1 MTGRDDGRAG
11 GGRERDEEVLVGR
24 ATEHAIAL
32 VAVERALDG
41 APQLV
46 LIEGEPGVGK
56 SALARAIAAT
66 MPADAIVLWAR
77 GDELERQLD
86 FGIVDQ
92 LLREA
97 AAAGLPSPPALHRD
111 GTRPDPLAV
120 GEIVLGLT
128 EDHGRERPLLVVV
141 DDAQWADLASVQAL
155 SFATRRLHDRRA
167 VLLIVQRPAA
177 PGLEPFHRLV
187 RDGRGHRLRL
197 APLPVA
203 VLAELVR
210 VRAGIHLTARAAE
223 RFHAHTG
230 GSPLEAVMLLDE
242 LDPVAL
248 TAGFGPLPAPR
259 SFASMVLARVSACAP
274 ETEQLVAAVAVAGAL
289 ELDGLAR
296 MTAAADLAAPLSE
309 AVEHGLV
316 DMQVRGGR
324 RVVDVT
330 HPLIRA
336 AVLGDLA
343 PGRLAALHAAASAAV
358 DDPDRAFRHELRAHL
373 GPCPELAAEG
383 IRRAHARLA
392 DGWELS
398 AVELLVLAAEL
409 LGPGA
414 ARSEALLQAC
424 HWLLTA
430 GDTAAATELLSTA
443 GTPGTPLELLVRG
456 ELALLDGDQRGARR
470 LLEDAMAAG
479 PGPDV
484 AARVAG
490 LLATIAANAA
500 RADEAIAWARRAL
513 EHSSESGTDASY
525 AMTMLVS
532 GWALQGDLRAG
543 EEEVAGWAARLGT
556 TANGPDVCYARGV
569 LALWNGRFADAERF
583 LAPLV
588 DDHHTG
594 PGLIAA
600 SARYS
605 LADCWFRQG
614 RWDDAL
620 AMAVDLA
627 RVLDDSGQLLSSPM
641 AHGVAASVLGARGD
655 ADEAQRH
662 LRAAER
668 AMAVTGNTSAGLW
681 LLAATGRVA
690 LAADDDQQVV
700 EVLQPLAD
708 ALREV
713 GLPEGTQP
721 WRADLVDALVRLG
734 RLDDAGRELADLVV
748 RTRNGGAHA
757 RAGASRAS
765 GVVHAARGDDEAA
778 ASAFAAALAEDAAGQ
793 GSFARARLELA
804 AGAFERRRG
813 RRRVAAD
820 LLDIASGRFA
830 QLGAAPFVA
839 RCAQERAACAVDAR
853 DRGRSRTLTK
863 AEAAVAALVAAGRTN
878 REVAAT
884 LVVSVKTVESH
895 LARIYDKLAVRSR
908 TELAIEWQA
917 ERVAALEP

>member
-24 ATEHAIAL
+24 ATEHAVAEL
-32 VAVERALDG
+32 AVERALDG

-46 LIEGEPGVGK
+46 LIEGDPGVGK
-56 SALARAIAAT
+56 SALARAVAA
-66 MPADAIVLWAR
+66 MLPADAIVLWAR

-128 EDHGRERPLLVVV
+128 EDHGRERALLVVV

-167 VLLIVQRPAA
+167 VLLIVQRPTA

-197 APLPVA
+197 APLSVSA
-203 VLAELVR
+203 LAELVR
-210 VRAGIHLTARAAE
+210 IRAGIHLTARAAE

-230 GSPLEAVMLLDE
+230 GSPLESVTLLDE
-242 LDPVAL
+242 LDPVTL

-259 SFASMVLARVSACAP
+259 SYASMVLARVSACAP

-296 MTAAADLAAPLSE
+296 MTASVDLAAPLSE
-309 AVEHGLV
+309 AVQHGLV

-336 AVLGDLA
+336 AVLDDLS
-343 PGRLAALHAAASAAV
+343 PGRLAALHAAAAAAV

-373 GPCPELAAEG
+373 GPCPDLAAEG
-383 IRRAHARLA
+383 IRRARARLA

-430 GDTAAATELLSTA
+430 GDTAAAVELLATA
-443 GTPGTPLELLVRG
+443 GTPGTSLELLVRG
-456 ELALLDGDQRGARR
+456 ELALLDGDQVAARR
-470 LLEDAMAAG
+470 LLVDAMAAG

-513 EHSSESGTDASY
+513 EHSIESGTDASY

-543 EEEVAGWAARLGT
+543 EEEVAGWAARLG
-556 TANGPDVCYARGV
+556 ADRQRSRRLLRRGV
-569 LALWNGRFADAERF
+569 LALWSGRFADAERF
-583 LAPLV
+583 LTPLV
-588 DDHHTG
+588 EDHHTG

-605 LADCWFRQG
+605 LADCWYRQG
-614 RWDDAL
+614 RWDEAL

-655 ADEAQRH
+655 AEEAQRH

-668 AMAVTGNTSAGLW
+668 AMAATGNASAGLW
-681 LLAATGRVA
+681 LLAATARVA
-690 LAADDDQQVV
+690 VAADDDATVV

-708 ALREV
+708 ALRAV

-734 RLDDAGRELADLVV
+734 RVDDADRELADLVA

-757 RAGASRAS
+757 RAGASRARRAPS
-765 GVVHAARGDDEAA
+765 TRREATTTQPPRCSPPPSPRTQPPRAPSPGPGWSSPPARS
-778 ASAFAAALAEDAAGQ
+778 SADAAGA
-793 GSFARARLELA
+793 GSPPTSSTPR
-804 AGAFERRRG
+804 
-813 RRRVAAD
+813 
-820 LLDIASGRFA
+820 
-830 QLGAAPFVA
+830 
-839 RCAQERAACAVDAR
+839 
-853 DRGRSRTLTK
+853 
-863 AEAAVAALVAAGRTN
+863 AVASSTSARHRSSPAVPRSARPAPSTPAPVVAPA
-878 REVAAT
+878 
-884 LVVSVKTVESH
+884 
-895 LARIYDKLAVRSR
+895 
-908 TELAIEWQA
+908 
-917 ERVAALEP
+917 P

>member
-1 MTGRDDGRAG
+1 MTGRDRGRAG
-11 GGRERDEEVLVGR
+11 GGRDEEVLVGR
-24 ATEHAIAL
+24 ATEHAVAEL
-32 VAVERALDG
+32 AVERALDG

-46 LIEGEPGVGK
+46 LIEGDPGVGK
-56 SALARAIAAT
+56 SALARAVAA
-66 MPADAIVLWAR
+66 MLPADAIVLWAR

-92 LLREA
+92 VLREA
-97 AAAGLPSPPALHRD
+97 AAAGLPSPPALNRD

-128 EDHGRERPLLVVV
+128 EDHGRERALLVVV
-141 DDAQWADLASVQAL
+141 DDAQWADLASVHAL
-155 SFATRRLHDRRA
+155 SFAIRRLHDRSV
-167 VLLIVQRPAA
+167 VLLIVQRPTA

-197 APLPVA
+197 APLCVSE
-203 VLAELVR
+203 LAELVR
-210 VRAGIHLTARAAE
+210 IRAGIHLTARAAE

-230 GSPLEAVMLLDE
+230 GSPLESVTLLDE
-242 LDPVAL
+242 LDPVTL
-248 TAGFGPLPAPR
+248 TAGFGPLPAPQ
-259 SFASMVLARVSACAP
+259 SYASMVLARVSACAP

-289 ELDGLAR
+289 ELDGLNRIMASV
-296 MTAAADLAAPLSE
+296 DLAASLSE
-309 AVEHGLV
+309 AVQHGLV

-336 AVLGDLA
+336 AVLDDLSPA
-343 PGRLAALHAAASAAV
+343 RLVALHAAAAAAV

-373 GPCPELAAEG
+373 GPSPELAAEG
-383 IRRAHARLA
+383 IRRARARLA

-414 ARSEALLQAC
+414 ARSDALLQAC

-430 GDTAAATELLSTA
+430 GDTAAATELLATA
-443 GTPGTPLELLVRG
+443 GAPGTPLELLVRG
-456 ELALLDGDQRGARR
+456 ELALLDGDQVGARR
-470 LLEDAMAAG
+470 LLLDAMAAG

-500 RADEAIAWARRAL
+500 RADAAITWARRAL
-513 EHSSESGTDASY
+513 EHSIESGTDASY

-543 EEEVAGWAARLGT
+543 EEEVARWAVRLGA
-556 TANGPDVCYARGV
+556 TANGPDVCYARGL
-569 LALWNGRFADAERF
+569 LALWSGRFDDAERF
-583 LAPLV
+583 LTPLV
-588 DDHHTG
+588 EDHHTG

-605 LADCWFRQG
+605 LADCWYRQG
-614 RWDDAL
+614 RWDEAL

-641 AHGVAASVLGARGD
+641 AHGVAASVLAARGD
-655 ADEAQRH
+655 DEEAQRH

-668 AMAVTGNTSAGLW
+668 AMAATGNAAAGLW
-681 LLAATGRVA
+681 LLAATARVA
-690 LAADDDQQVV
+690 VAADDDATVV
-700 EVLQPLAD
+700 EVLQPLAE
-708 ALREV
+708 ALRAV

-734 RLDDAGRELADLVV
+734 RVDDAARELEDLVA

-765 GVVHAARGDDEAA
+765 SAVHAARGDDDAA
-778 ASAFAAALAEDAAGQ
+778 AEVFAAALAEDAANQ

-820 LLDIASGRFA
+820 LLDAASSRFEH
-830 QLGAAPFVA
+830 LGATPFVA

-853 DRGRSRTLTK
+853 AGGRARALTK
-863 AEAAVAALVAAGRTN
+863 SEAAVAELVADGRTN
-878 REVAAT
+878 REVAGS
-884 LVVSVKTVESH
+884 LVISVKTVESH
-895 LARIYDKLAVRSR
+895 LAHIYAKLGVRSR
-908 TELAIEWQA
+908 TEMAIEWRA
-917 ERVAALEP
+917 GSVARVEP

>member
-1 MTGRDDGRAG
+1 MTGRDGARAG

-24 ATEHAIAL
+24 ATEQAVAEL
-32 VAVERALDG
+32 AVERALDG

-46 LIEGEPGVGK
+46 LIEGDPGVGK
-56 SALARAIAAT
+56 SALARAVAA
-66 MPADAIVLWAR
+66 MLPANAIVLWAR

-97 AAAGLPSPPALHRD
+97 AAVGLPSPPALHRD

-128 EDHGRERPLLVVV
+128 EDHGRERALLVVV

-167 VLLIVQRPAA
+167 VLLIVQRPTA

-197 APLPVA
+197 APLSVSA
-203 VLAELVR
+203 LAELVR
-210 VRAGIHLTARAAE
+210 IRAGIHLTARAAE

-230 GSPLEAVMLLDE
+230 GSPLESVTLLDE
-242 LDPVAL
+242 LDPVTL

-259 SFASMVLARVSACAP
+259 SYASMVLARVSACAP

-296 MTAAADLAAPLSE
+296 MTASVDLAAPLSE
-309 AVEHGLV
+309 AVQHRLV

-336 AVLGDLA
+336 AVLDDLS
-343 PGRLAALHAAASAAV
+343 PGRLAALHAAAAAAV

-373 GPCPELAAEG
+373 GPYPDLAAEG
-383 IRRAHARLA
+383 IRRARARLA

-430 GDTAAATELLSTA
+430 GDTAAAAELLATA
-443 GTPGTPLELLVRG
+443 GTPGTSLELLVRG
-456 ELALLDGDQRGARR
+456 ELALLDGDQVAARR
-470 LLEDAMAAG
+470 LLVDAMAAG

-500 RADEAIAWARRAL
+500 RADDAIAWARRAL
-513 EHSSESGTDASY
+513 EHSIESGTDASY

-543 EEEVAGWAARLGT
+543 EEEVAGWAARLGA

-569 LALWNGRFADAERF
+569 LALWSGRFADAERF
-583 LAPLV
+583 LTPLV
-588 DDHHTG
+588 EHHNG

-605 LADCWFRQG
+605 LADCWYRQG
-614 RWDDAL
+614 RWDEAL

-655 ADEAQRH
+655 AEEAQRH

-668 AMAVTGNTSAGLW
+668 AMAATGNSSAGLW
-681 LLAATGRVA
+681 LLAATARVA
-690 LAADDDQQVV
+690 VASDDDATVV

-708 ALREV
+708 ALRGV

-734 RLDDAGRELADLVV
+734 RLDDANRELADLVA

-765 GVVHAARGDDEAA
+765 SAVHAARGDDDATA
-778 ASAFAAALAEDAAGQ
+778 DVFAAALAEDAATQ
-793 GSFARARLELA
+793 GAFARARLELA

-820 LLDIASGRFA
+820 LLDLASSRFEHV
-830 QLGAAPFVA
+830 GAAPFVA

-853 DRGRSRTLTK
+853 AGGRARALTK
-863 AEAAVAALVAAGRTN
+863 AEAAVAALVADGRTN
-878 REVAAT
+878 REVAGS
-884 LVVSVKTVESH
+884 LVISVKTVESH
-895 LARIYDKLAVRSR
+895 LAHIYDKLGVRSR
-908 TELAIEWQA
+908 TELAIEWRA
-917 ERVAALEP
+917 GSVATVEP